1 MRICETSFC
10 ICGFLFRQIFLLR
23 NANNKP
29 ILRQSQALWVKPR
42 STYNS
47 PTWVSDRRGLPFSV
61 MLAALEVKM
70 WYRGDLSHIYLFDFS
85 MYICEG
91 VPLNCLRYS
100 PCLDEYKYLDLQGS
114 GTPIADF
121 VDRFLNTYNSDCD
134 TPLLM
139 SWLFLESYK
148 LVSNKRAK
156 QRQSSQEILCYTGQH
171 SAS

>member
-1 MRICETSFC
+1 MVIRGVHPVADRTRAASRSMRICETGFC

-23 NANNKP
+23 KANNKS
-29 ILRQSQALWVKPR
+29 ILRQSQALWVEPR

-70 WYRGDLSHIYLFDFS
+70 WYRGDLSHIYLFEFS

-121 VDRFLNTYNSDCD
+121 VDRFEYLQF
-134 TPLLM
+134 
-139 SWLFLESYK
+139 WLWYPSPYVMA
-148 LVSNKRAK
+148 VSRV
-156 QRQSSQEILCYTGQH
+156 L
-171 SAS
+171 